1 MTTPTGAAILASC
14 VDEFVDAA
22 SFREIKTAYGIGS
35 RTFDKP
41 NVLAV
46 SWREEAALEAE
57 KADDWL
63 SEELFLLETNI
74 DDLSGEELAFVMER
88 LFEEGALD
96 VTMTPC
102 VMKKS
107 RPAAI
112 LAALGSREKLPAL
125 RRAFF
130 QFAAIGFRETKVLRH
145 SLRREEAELR
155 GGFGTARIKRA
166 FLDGKIL
173 REKIEAADRAALAR
187 ARNISLA
194 EADALIRGKTA
205 RGESGERNG

>member
-14 VDEFVDAA
+14 VDEFVDSA

-35 RTFDKP
+35 RRFDKP
-41 NVLAV
+41 NALRV
-46 SWREEAALEAE
+46 SWREETAGCETGT
-57 KADDWL
+57 ADDWL
-63 SEELFLLETNI
+63 SEELVLLETNI

-112 LAALGSREKLPAL
+112 LAALCEKEKLPAL

-155 GGFGTARIKRA
+155 GGFGTARIKRS

-187 ARNISLA
+187 AENISLA
-194 EADALIRGKTA
+194 EADALIRGEIS
-205 RGESGERNG
+205 RNGERHG